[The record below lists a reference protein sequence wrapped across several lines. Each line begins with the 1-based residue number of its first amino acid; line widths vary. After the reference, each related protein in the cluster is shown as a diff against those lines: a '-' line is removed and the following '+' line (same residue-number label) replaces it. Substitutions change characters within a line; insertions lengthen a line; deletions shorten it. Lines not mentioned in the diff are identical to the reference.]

1 MARYRLRFLLH
12 EMDLQ
17 HGELVIGRSATCG
30 LTIDDPLVSRSHARL
45 LISEEGA
52 FIEDAGSRNGI
63 RVDGKTITGR
73 TPLTDGARFRIGTQ
87 ELMFRAL
94 EETAAIPPRRR
105 ATGFMIHCPTCGLPY
120 STDATSCPHC
130 GREGA
135 SNEDEPTTTTEQA
148 WSIELLAETMHRAQ
162 TLGRKQDIER
172 LLIQARGLLAAT
184 SVTVDRR
191 RLDQLANGAIRFAS
205 EEGQVDWARWAL
217 SLYSRRGIAPSED
230 VGRQLKSLPP
240 VARQNL
246 APQVEEVVKSLRAP
260 SSGEEPNDEKAVQ
273 LLREL
278 SRTSEVG

>member
-1 MARYRLRFLLH
+1 
-12 EMDLQ
+12 MDLQ
-17 HGELVIGRSATCG
+17 PGELVIGRSATCG

-45 LISEEGA
+45 IISDDGA

-63 RVDGKTITGR
+63 RVDGKTISGR
-73 TPLTDGARFRIGTQ
+73 TALSDGARFRIGTQ

-94 EETAAIPPRRR
+94 EDNAVIPPRRR
-105 ATGFMIHCPTCGLPY
+105 ATGFMIHCPACGLPY

-135 SNEDEPTTTTEQA
+135 SGEDEPTTTTEQA

-172 LLIQARGLLAAT
+172 LLIQARGLLEST

-191 RLDQLANGAIRFAS
+191 RLDQLANGAIRFAA

-217 SLYSRRGIAPSED
+217 GLYSRRGIAPSAD
-230 VGRQLKSLPP
+230 VGQQLGSLPP
-240 VARQNL
+240 TTQRTL
-246 APQVEEVVKSLRAP
+246 APYLQEVVKSLRPP
-260 SSGEEPNDEKAVQ
+260 SSGEEPNDEKAVE
-273 LLREL
+273 LLRQL
-278 SRTSEVG
+278 SRASEAG